1 MGEDTF
7 AEVVQWP
14 TTWAVVPTSRAE
26 MSGRLLPA
34 GFPLLVDDETGIVC
48 EPVLLFLYE
57 EYVRK
62 RLGKFKENTVS
73 AYAYDLKDWMIFLD
87 EFEISWSSATA
98 IDLEKFC
105 SAMLATNSPE
115 TGSSYS
121 SKTIIRRKSTIQL
134 FYRWARKARLYPSSG
149 LGRHGADNESDGVL
163 IGGKNVQI
171 ELDASEQQHVSVMR
185 REQARAIMGELGPLP
200 KDWYRGD
207 PVGNSAE
214 ATRTSHAIRA
224 TTSRD
229 RLAAE
234 IALGAGLRISETLG
248 LKVQQFTR
256 NFGGANLTDT
266 SSHQISVTG
275 KGNRTRKLR
284 FSGYLIKNIL
294 DYISGERAE
303 IVSKFGV
310 KSCDT
315 LLINPTPGKKNSEIS
330 PSARTLERNFS
341 AACIRA
347 GCAFDE
353 VAMGFRR
360 NLDDT
365 VSEHEFKRRVPAFV
379 FHDLRHTFAVW
390 TYYARKR
397 AGDNEPWM
405 YIQQQLGH
413 ANVRTTIDTYLKWAQ
428 EFEAEVSDSY
438 MEAINVEARNFE
450 VYAVEQCAAP
460 SDLPEW

>member
-1 MGEDTF
+1 MREDTS
-7 AEVVQWP
+7 ADVVQPP

-26 MSGRLLPA
+26 MPGRMLPA
-34 GFPLLVDDETGIVC
+34 GFPVLVDDETGVVC

-87 EFEISWSSATA
+87 EFEISWTSATA
-98 IDLEKFC
+98 TDLEKFC

-121 SKTIIRRKSTIQL
+121 SRTIIRRKSTIQL
-134 FYRWARKARLYPSSG
+134 FYRWAKKARLYPS
-149 LGRHGADNESDGVL
+149 LGISRLVADNESDGNL
-163 IGGKNVQI
+163 IGGGNVQI
-171 ELDASEQQHVSVMR
+171 KLDASEQQHVSVMR
-185 REQARAIMGELGPLP
+185 REQARAIMRELGPLP
-200 KDWYRGD
+200 KDWFRGD
-207 PVGNSAE
+207 PLGNGSE
-214 ATRTSHAIRA
+214 ATRMDHASHV

-248 LKVQQFTR
+248 LKVKQFIR
-256 NFGGANLTDT
+256 NFGSANLMDT
-266 SSHQISVTG
+266 SSHQVSVTG
-275 KGNRTRKLR
+275 KGNRTRR
-284 FSGYLIKNIL
+284 VNFSGYLIKNII

-303 IVSKFGV
+303 IVSKFGI
-310 KSCDT
+310 KSCDN
-315 LLINPTPGKKNSEIS
+315 LLINPTPGKKNSEVS

-341 AACIRA
+341 AACIRT
-347 GCAFDE
+347 GCALDE
-353 VAMGFRR
+353 VAMEFRR
-360 NLDDT
+360 NLDGT
-365 VSEHEFKRRVPAFV
+365 VSEHDFKRRVPAFV

-397 AGDNEPWM
+397 AGDHEPWM

-413 ANVRTTIDTYLKWAQ
+413 ANVKTTIDTYLKWAQ

-450 VYAVEQCAAP
+450 VCSVEQRTAS